1 MNLKSYLP
9 LLKAAFSEWLEDN
22 SPRMGAALAYYTVFS
37 LSPLLIIVIAVAG
50 LVFGQEAAQG
60 QVVAQLQGLLGQDTA
75 KAIQEMIKNA
85 DKPSSG
91 IIGSLAGLITLLVGA
106 TGLFGE
112 LHDALN
118 TIWEVP
124 PKEGRGLVGLIK
136 DRFLSFT
143 MVLGIG
149 FLLLVSLTVSAAL
162 AAFGQFLN
170 SILPSLTAVGHVLNF
185 VVSFGVVTLLFAM
198 IYKYL
203 PDVEI
208 AWNDVWTGAAATALL
223 FTVGKFLIGFYLGNS
238 GVASAYGAASSLAV
252 LLVWVYY
259 SAQIFLF
266 GAEFTHVYAG
276 KKGSQL
282 VTERYKASA
291 RTEPRA
297 RSAETATEQRAE
309 QSDVPRLQL
318 PELLNRFYEQ
328 IRELLNSQV
337 ALFKSESK
345 EEITAAGKRMVLV
358 VSTALLAALGFAL
371 FSIGLPLS
379 LNIYI
384 GNLAVSFAAVG
395 VIYLLAGSWAAVRSG
410 RRLKH

>member
-85 DKPSSG
+85 YKPSSG

-124 PKEGRGLVGLIK
+124 PKEGRGLLGLIK

-143 MVLGIG
+143 MILGIG

-276 KKGSQL
+276 KKGSH
-282 VTERYKASA
+282 VVDERYKASA
-291 RTEPRA
+291 RTEPRPQ
-297 RSAETATEQRAE
+297 SAETATEQR
-309 QSDVPRLQL
+309 
-318 PELLNRFYEQ
+318 
-328 IRELLNSQV
+328 
-337 ALFKSESK
+337 
-345 EEITAAGKRMVLV
+345 
-358 VSTALLAALGFAL
+358 
-371 FSIGLPLS
+371 
-379 LNIYI
+379 
-384 GNLAVSFAAVG
+384 
-395 VIYLLAGSWAAVRSG
+395 
-410 RRLKH
+410 RLKH